1 MGFGMKDGEKLSLEV
16 VVGEKTGFGMK
27 DGEVLSVEV
36 VVGDKTSFGCKMTV
50 MTMMKTLATLMIT
63 TCA

>member
-27 DGEVLSVEV
+27 DGETLSLEV
-36 VVGDKTSFGCKMTV
+36 VVGDKTSFGWKMTMV
-50 MTMMKTLATLMIT
+50 SLVLTQPD
-63 TCA
+63 

>member
-27 DGEVLSVEV
+27 DGEALSLGVA
-36 VVGDKTSFGCKMTV
+36 VGDETSFGWKMTKV
-50 MTMMKTLATLMIT
+50 SLVLIQPD
-63 TCA
+63 

>member
-27 DGEVLSVEV
+27 DGEALSLEV
-36 VVGDKTSFGCKMTV
+36 VVGDKTSFGWKMTKV
-50 MTMMKTLATLMIT
+50 SLVLNQPG
-63 TCA
+63 

>member
-27 DGEVLSVEV
+27 DGEALSLEV
-36 VVGDKTSFGCKMTV
+36 VVGDKTSFGWKMTKV
-50 MTMMKTLATLMIT
+50 SLVLIQPD
-63 TCA
+63 

>member
-27 DGEVLSVEV
+27 DGEALSLEV
-36 VVGDKTSFGCKMTV
+36 VVGDKTSFGCEMTKV
-50 MTMMKTLATLMIT
+50 SLVSIQPG
-63 TCA
+63 

>member
-36 VVGDKTSFGCKMTV
+36 VVGDKTSFGCEMTKV
-50 MTMMKTLATLMIT
+50 SLVLNQPG
-63 TCA
+63 

>member
-27 DGEVLSVEV
+27 DGETLSLEV
-36 VVGDKTSFGCKMTV
+36 VVGDKTSFGCKMTKV
-50 MTMMKTLATLMIT
+50 SLVLNQPG
-63 TCA
+63 

>member
-27 DGEVLSVEV
+27 DGEALSLEV
-36 VVGDKTSFGCKMTV
+36 VVVDKTSFGCKMTKV
-50 MTMMKTLATLMIT
+50 SLVLNQPG
-63 TCA
+63 

>member
-27 DGEVLSVEV
+27 DGEALSLGV
-36 VVGDKTSFGCKMTV
+36 VVGDETSSGWKMTKV
-50 MTMMKTLATLMIT
+50 SLVLIQPD
-63 TCA
+63 

>member
-27 DGEVLSVEV
+27 DGEALSLEV
-36 VVGDKTSFGCKMTV
+36 VVGDKTSFGWKMTKV
-50 MTMMKTLATLMIT
+50 SLALIQSD
-63 TCA
+63 

>member
-27 DGEVLSVEV
+27 DGELLSVEV
-36 VVGDKTSFGCKMTV
+36 VVGYKTSFGCEMTKV
-50 MTMMKTLATLMIT
+50 SLVLNQPG
-63 TCA
+63 

>member
-27 DGEVLSVEV
+27 DGETLSLEV
-36 VVGDKTSFGCKMTV
+36 VVGDKTSFGWKMTKV
-50 MTMMKTLATLMIT
+50 SLVLIQPD
-63 TCA
+63 

>member
-27 DGEVLSVEV
+27 DGEALSLEV
-36 VVGDKTSFGCKMTV
+36 VVGDKTGFGWKMTKV
-50 MTMMKTLATLMIT
+50 SLALIQSD
-63 TCA
+63 

>member
-27 DGEVLSVEV
+27 DGEALSLEV
-36 VVGDKTSFGCKMTV
+36 VVGDKTSFGCKMTKV
-50 MTMMKTLATLMIT
+50 SLVLNQPG
-63 TCA
+63 

>member
-27 DGEVLSVEV
+27 DGEALSLEV
-36 VVGDKTSFGCKMTV
+36 VVGDKTSFGCEMTKV
-50 MTMMKTLATLMIT
+50 SLVLNQPG
-63 TCA
+63 

>member
-27 DGEVLSVEV
+27 DGEALSLGV
-36 VVGDKTSFGCKMTV
+36 VVGDETSFGWNMTKV
-50 MTMMKTLATLMIT
+50 SLALIQPD
-63 TCA
+63 

>member
-27 DGEVLSVEV
+27 DGDALSLEV
-36 VVGDKTSFGCKMTV
+36 VVGDKTSFGWKMTKV
-50 MTMMKTLATLMIT
+50 SLVLIQPD
-63 TCA
+63 